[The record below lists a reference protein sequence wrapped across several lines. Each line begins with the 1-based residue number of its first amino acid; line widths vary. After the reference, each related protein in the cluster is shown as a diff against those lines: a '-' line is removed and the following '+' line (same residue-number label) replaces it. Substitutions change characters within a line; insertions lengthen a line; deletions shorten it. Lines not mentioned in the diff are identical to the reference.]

1 MVIRLSRMVVRD
13 MAKKNFS
20 NKGISTKAV
29 SKKVVVDKEKST
41 EKITQKNEVKEVQNT
56 TRKLA
61 SKNEPKKV
69 VKEKEMDN
77 FMSED
82 KVSIK
87 EVAFKIWDVVFWV
100 LFAIL
105 ACVWIV
111 DFFRVKAEKQPM
123 FCINKETI
131 EFEDGNVDKCV
142 GLGYTVYDYDRESLD
157 SGIQFGPFFMKM
169 KEPSAE

>member
-1 MVIRLSRMVVRD
+1 

-20 NKGISTKAV
+20 SKEISTKAV
-29 SKKVVVDKEKST
+29 LKKAVVDKETST
-41 EKITQKNEVKEVQNT
+41 EKITQKKEVKEVQKAT
-56 TRKLA
+56 KKLTP
-61 SKNEPKKV
+61 KNEPKEVVKA

-82 KVSIK
+82 KASIK

-105 ACVWIV
+105 ACVWII

-123 FCINKETI
+123 FCISKETI

-142 GLGYTVYDYDRESLD
+142 GLGYTVYEYNRESLD
-157 SGIQFGPFFMKM
+157 SGIQFGPFFIKM
-169 KEPSAE
+169 QEPSAE

>member
-1 MVIRLSRMVVRD
+1 

-20 NKGISTKAV
+20 SKEISTKAV
-29 SKKVVVDKEKST
+29 SKKEVVSKDKST
-41 EKITQKNEVKEVQNT
+41 EKITQKKEVKEVQKAT
-56 TRKLA
+56 KKLTP
-61 SKNEPKKV
+61 KNEPKEV

-87 EVAFKIWDVVFWV
+87 EVAFKIWNVVFWV

-123 FCINKETI
+123 FCISKETI

-142 GLGYTVYDYDRESLD
+142 GLGYTVYEYNRESLD
-157 SGIQFGPFFMKM
+157 SGIQFGPFFIKM
-169 KEPSAE
+169 QEPSAE

>member
-1 MVIRLSRMVVRD
+1 

-20 NKGISTKAV
+20 NKGNSTKAV
-29 SKKVVVDKEKST
+29 SKKAVVDKETST
-41 EKITQKNEVKEVQNT
+41 EKITQKNEVKEVQIAAK
-56 TRKLA
+56 KLTP
-61 SKNEPKKV
+61 KNEPKEVVKV
-69 VKEKEMDN
+69 VKEVEMDN

-87 EVAFKIWDVVFWV
+87 EVAIKIWDVVFWV

-111 DFFRVKAEKQPM
+111 DFFRVKTEKQPM
-123 FCINKETI
+123 FCVSKETI
-131 EFEDGNVDKCV
+131 EFEDGDVDKCV
-142 GLGYTVYDYDRESLD
+142 GLGYTVYEYNRESLD

-169 KEPSAE
+169 KESSAE

>member
-1 MVIRLSRMVVRD
+1 

-20 NKGISTKAV
+20 SKEISTKAV
-29 SKKVVVDKEKST
+29 LKKAVVDKETST

-56 TRKLA
+56 AKKLTP
-61 SKNEPKKV
+61 KNEPKEV
-69 VKEKEMDN
+69 VKEVKEVNEKEMDN

-82 KVSIK
+82 KVSIR

-123 FCINKETI
+123 FCISKETI
-131 EFEDGNVDKCV
+131 EFEDGDVDKCV
-142 GLGYTVYDYDRESLD
+142 GLGYTVYEYNRESLD

-169 KEPSAE
+169 KESSAE

>member
-1 MVIRLSRMVVRD
+1 

-20 NKGISTKAV
+20 SKEISKKAV
-29 SKKVVVDKEKST
+29 LKNEEVDKEKST
-41 EKITQKNEVKEVQNT
+41 EILTP
-56 TRKLA
+56 
-61 SKNEPKKV
+61 KNEPKEV
-69 VKEKEMDN
+69 VKEVEMDN

-87 EVAFKIWDVVFWV
+87 EVAIKIWDVVFWV

-123 FCINKETI
+123 FCVSKETI
-131 EFEDGNVDKCV
+131 EFDDGDVDKCV
-142 GLGYTVYDYDRESLD
+142 GLGYTVYEYNR
-157 SGIQFGPFFMKM
+157 
-169 KEPSAE
+169 

>member
-1 MVIRLSRMVVRD
+1 

-20 NKGISTKAV
+20 SKEISTKEV
-29 SKKVVVDKEKST
+29 SKKEVVSKDKST
-41 EKITQKNEVKEVQNT
+41 EKITQKKEVKEVQKAT
-56 TRKLA
+56 KKLTP
-61 SKNEPKKV
+61 KNEPKEVVKA

-82 KVSIK
+82 KASIK

-123 FCINKETI
+123 FCISKETI

-142 GLGYTVYDYDRESLD
+142 GLGYTVYEYNRESLD
-157 SGIQFGPFFMKM
+157 SGIQFGPFFIKM
-169 KEPSAE
+169 QEPSAE

>member
-1 MVIRLSRMVVRD
+1 

-20 NKGISTKAV
+20 SKEISKKAV
-29 SKKVVVDKEKST
+29 SKKTVVEKDENT

-56 TRKLA
+56 TKKLA
-61 SKNEPKKV
+61 PKNEPKELVKV
-69 VKEKEMDN
+69 VKEEEMDN

-111 DFFRVKAEKQPM
+111 DFFRVKDEKQPM
-123 FCINKETI
+123 FCISKETI

-142 GLGYTVYDYDRESLD
+142 GLGYTVYEYNRESLD
-157 SGIQFGPFFMKM
+157 SGIEFGPFFIKM
-169 KEPSAE
+169 KEPSAK

>member
-1 MVIRLSRMVVRD
+1 

-20 NKGISTKAV
+20 SKEISTKAV
-29 SKKVVVDKEKST
+29 SKKVVDKENST

-56 TRKLA
+56 TK
-61 SKNEPKKV
+61 KITPKSEQKEVVKV

-82 KVSIK
+82 KVSIR
-87 EVAFKIWDVVFWV
+87 EVVFKIWDVVFWV

-111 DFFRVKAEKQPM
+111 DFFRVKVEKQPI

-131 EFEDGNVDKCV
+131 EFEDGDVNKCV
-142 GLGYTVYDYDRESLD
+142 GLGYTVYEYNRESLD
-157 SGIQFGPFFMKM
+157 NGIQFGPFFIKM

>member
-1 MVIRLSRMVVRD
+1 

-20 NKGISTKAV
+20 SKEISTKAV
-29 SKKVVVDKEKST
+29 LKKAVVDKETST

-56 TRKLA
+56 AKKLTP
-61 SKNEPKKV
+61 KNEPKEV
-69 VKEKEMDN
+69 VKEVEMDN

-87 EVAFKIWDVVFWV
+87 EVAIKIWDVVFWV

-123 FCINKETI
+123 FCVSKETI
-131 EFEDGNVDKCV
+131 EFEDGDVDKCV
-142 GLGYTVYDYDRESLD
+142 GLGYTVYEYNRESLD
-157 SGIQFGPFFMKM
+157 SGIQFGPFFIKM

>member
-1 MVIRLSRMVVRD
+1 

-20 NKGISTKAV
+20 SKEISTKAV
-29 SKKVVVDKEKST
+29 SKKVVDKENST

-56 TRKLA
+56 TKKITPK
-61 SKNEPKKV
+61 SEPKEVVKV

-82 KVSIK
+82 KVSIR

-111 DFFRVKAEKQPM
+111 DFFRVKAEKQPI

-131 EFEDGNVDKCV
+131 EFEDGDVNKCV
-142 GLGYTVYDYDRESLD
+142 GLGYTVYEYNRESLD
-157 SGIQFGPFFMKM
+157 NGIQFGPFFIKM

>member
-1 MVIRLSRMVVRD
+1 MVIRLSRMVVSG

-20 NKGISTKAV
+20 SKEISKKAV
-29 SKKVVVDKEKST
+29 SKKAVVDKDKST

-56 TRKLA
+56 AKKLA
-61 SKNEPKKV
+61 PKNEPKEV

-123 FCINKETI
+123 FCISKETI

-142 GLGYTVYDYDRESLD
+142 GLGYTVYEYNRESLD
-157 SGIQFGPFFMKM
+157 SGIQFGPFFIKM

>member
-1 MVIRLSRMVVRD
+1 

-20 NKGISTKAV
+20 SKEISAKAV
-29 SKKVVVDKEKST
+29 SKKAVVDKDKST
-41 EKITQKNEVKEVQNT
+41 EKITQKSEVKEVQNT
-56 TRKLA
+56 AKKLA
-61 SKNEPKKV
+61 PKSEPKEVVKV

-77 FMSED
+77 FMSEE

-87 EVAFKIWDVVFWV
+87 NVAYKIWDVVFWV

-111 DFFRVKAEKQPM
+111 DFFRVKTEKQPM
-123 FCINKETI
+123 FCISKETI
-131 EFEDGNVDKCV
+131 EFEDGNVEKCV
-142 GLGYTVYDYDRESLD
+142 GLGYTVYEYNRESLD
-157 SGIQFGPFFMKM
+157 NGIQFGPFFIKM

>member
-1 MVIRLSRMVVRD
+1 

>member
-1 MVIRLSRMVVRD
+1 
-13 MAKKNFS
+13 
-20 NKGISTKAV
+20 
-29 SKKVVVDKEKST
+29 
-41 EKITQKNEVKEVQNT
+41 
-56 TRKLA
+56 
-61 SKNEPKKV
+61 
-69 VKEKEMDN
+69 MDN

-82 KVSIK
+82 KVSIR

-123 FCINKETI
+123 FCISKETI
-131 EFEDGNVDKCV
+131 EFEDGDVDKCV
-142 GLGYTVYDYDRESLD
+142 GLGYTVYEYNRESLD

-169 KEPSAE
+169 KESSAE

>member
-1 MVIRLSRMVVRD
+1 MVIRLSRMVVNG

-20 NKGISTKAV
+20 SKEISKKAV
-29 SKKVVVDKEKST
+29 LKNEEVDKEKST
-41 EKITQKNEVKEVQNT
+41 EILTP
-56 TRKLA
+56 
-61 SKNEPKKV
+61 KNEPKEV
-69 VKEKEMDN
+69 VKEVEMDN

-87 EVAFKIWDVVFWV
+87 EVAIKIWDVVFWV

-123 FCINKETI
+123 FCVSKETI
-131 EFEDGNVDKCV
+131 EFDDGDVDKCV
-142 GLGYTVYDYDRESLD
+142 GLGYTVYEYNR
-157 SGIQFGPFFMKM
+157 
-169 KEPSAE
+169 

>member
-1 MVIRLSRMVVRD
+1 

-20 NKGISTKAV
+20 SKKISTKAV
-29 SKKVVVDKEKST
+29 SKKVVDNEDST

-56 TRKLA
+56 AKKITPK
-61 SKNEPKKV
+61 KEPKEVVKV
-69 VKEKEMDN
+69 VKQTDN

-87 EVAFKIWDVVFWV
+87 EVAFKVWDVVFWV

-105 ACVWIV
+105 VCVWIV
-111 DFFRVKAEKQPM
+111 DFFRVKAERQPI

-131 EFEDGNVDKCV
+131 EFEDGDVDKCV
-142 GLGYTVYDYDRESLD
+142 GLGYTVYEYNRESLD
-157 SGIQFGPFFMKM
+157 NGIQFGPFFIKM